1 MDVNYYTARSHSH
14 LHMYTLILL
23 SLIIKTSQK
32 LRYMAGVTVKMFLHT
47 DVLIQLLLNTLSG
60 KLDFSGSWSIE

>member
-1 MDVNYYTARSHSH
+1 MLIITLLFYSH

-32 LRYMAGVTVKMFLHT
+32 LRYTDRVTVKMFLHT
-47 DVLIQLLLNTLSG
+47 EVLIQLLLNTLSG
-60 KLDFSGSWSIE
+60 KLDLSGSWSV